1 MLIKT
6 PETEVESCR
15 LCNKLLNFYFLLYGI
30 QEIVGS
36 IPISSTISI

>member
-15 LCNKLLNFYFLLYGI
+15 LCNKLLNFYLYGI